1 MLVATDVAARGI
13 DIALLPHVVN
23 YELPRSPA
31 DYVHRIGRT
40 GRAGEEGQ
48 AISLVSHDE
57 LGALKVIDK
66 LIGKPIKREQVPGFE
81 ASATPPPQVAEP
93 ARTPAPNRR
102 SNPTRNTSTT
112 PRNPAKSGR
121 RG

>member
-13 DIALLPHVVN
+13 DIALLPYVIN

-57 LGALKVIDK
+57 VSALRQVEK
-66 LIGKPIKREQVPGFE
+66 LIGKAIKREQIAGFE
-81 ASATPPPQVAEP
+81 QAAVAPPMPPESP
-93 ARTPAPNRR
+93 RAPR
-102 SNPTRNTSTT
+102 P
-112 PRNPAKSGR
+112 PRNNSQARKPSGNAKPKPKT
-121 RG
+121 